1 MPAQSTTQPGID
13 PVTGL
18 PVSATPG
25 EPATYNPPP
34 PTDTFSADNNLINS
48 QILPTADPRVTE
60 QQQAGDAGLQAQDIA
75 PDIAPP
81 GADPRLLKF
90 QNMTDNLLAQLQSQ
104 PDRLGLAKQ
113 YYDTF
118 EAETEPDYNRSLTE
132 ATNMG
137 AAHGRLG
144 SGILTNT
151 YGDLAER
158 RLRDKEVQKQN
169 LLNAATEGTIAD
181 RQRMFENLSSAEQN
195 AFGEAGANTNELQQE
210 RDARRALIQQHYSQA
225 DKAIA
230 DAAAARGEQRGE
242 RGYQQGLA
250 ERALLARIQQQMAEG
265 NATQQ
270 DYNNA
275 LAMFGAGN
283 TGDPTGAYSDA
294 AAAAGAT
301 SGQDASDVALLLR
314 LLAQRQAGAAG
325 GSAAG

>member
-1 MPAQSTTQPGID
+1 M
-13 PVTGL
+13 
-18 PVSATPG
+18 
-25 EPATYNPPP
+25 PATYNPPP
-34 PTDTFSADNNLINS
+34 PSDTFSADQNLINS
-48 QILPTADPRVTE
+48 QILPTADPRVTQ
-60 QQQAGDAGLQAQDIA
+60 QQQAGDAGLAAQDAA

-90 QNMTDNLLAQLQSQ
+90 QNMTDSLLQQLQSQ

-118 EAETEPDYNRSLTE
+118 QKQTEPDYQRSLTD
-132 ATNMG
+132 ATNLG

-144 SGILTNT
+144 SGILTNS

-158 RLRDKEVQKQN
+158 RLRDVEVQKEN
-169 LLNAATEGTIAD
+169 LLNSATEGTIAD
-181 RQRMFENLSSAEQN
+181 RQKMFENLSAAEQN

-210 RDARRALIQQHYSQA
+210 RDARRALVTQHYSQA

-230 DAAAARGEQRGE
+230 DAASARGEQRGE
-242 RGYQQGLA
+242 RGYQQNLA
-250 ERALLARIQQQMAEG
+250 EQALLARIQQQMAEG
-265 NATQQ
+265 TATQQ

-301 SGQDASDVALLLR
+301 SGQDANDVALLLR
-314 LLAQRQAGAAG
+314 LLAQQHGTTGGAAAG
-325 GSAAG
+325 G